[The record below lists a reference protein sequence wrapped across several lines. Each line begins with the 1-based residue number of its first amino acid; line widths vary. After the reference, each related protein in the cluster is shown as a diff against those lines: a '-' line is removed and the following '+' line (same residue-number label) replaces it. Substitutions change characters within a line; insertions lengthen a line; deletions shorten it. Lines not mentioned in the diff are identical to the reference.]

1 MARRMNYNR
10 KQSSSL
16 VPNFTGQSESDREE
30 DIIRRMGKGAYYAMK
45 GRIRRAELGDFNPE
59 AGLTREQLQAVYA
72 HKRKVKAKIER
83 LQMIKELAEL

>member
-1 MARRMNYNR
+1 MSRKNYNR
-10 KQSSSL
+10 KQSSSF
-16 VPNFTGQSESDREE
+16 VPNFTAKSESEREE
-30 DIIRRMGKGAYYAMK
+30 DIMRRMGKAAYYARK

-59 AGLTREQLQAVYA
+59 AGLTREQLAAVFA

>member
-1 MARRMNYNR
+1 MSRKNYKR
-10 KQSSSL
+10 TQSSSF
-16 VPNFTGQSESDREE
+16 VPTFSKQSETEREE
-30 DIIRRMGKGAYYAMK
+30 AIMKRMGKSAYYARK

-59 AGLTREQLQAVYA
+59 AGLTREQLAAAFA